1 MKIYT
6 LWQMQE
12 KNPDWIVI
20 RSFGERARVK
30 KEFTKSD
37 SIPQYLWEEDVK
49 KWDVREV
56 YNKTFLTIEI

>member
-20 RSFGERARVK
+20 RSFGERTRIK

-49 KWDVREV
+49 KWDVREI